1 MRLLNF
7 SSNHSSIFQSLHRV
21 VLPIL
26 ALALLLFFYRFQTR
40 PLDSWL
46 IDDAGISFAY
56 ARNLAEGHGLVA
68 QPGAPRVE
76 GFSNPAWVFLLSL
89 FSAFRIDILVVVK
102 PLSIFLTALGLLLF
116 YLATYKFFRSHLLAF
131 VSTLW
136 LSGQPPLVI
145 WSVSGLESSLL
156 FLEVVSLFYL
166 VLQKPNL
173 LWALLSGLIAGIT
186 ALTRPEAFVYLLVYP
201 ALYPRY
207 SKPSLFPG
215 LVLWGG
221 YLLFRLFYFG
231 SWLPNTFFMK
241 AEKKILTL
249 PWLIGI
255 WGRFKTLILG
265 LLGPKYVAII
275 LIVVL
280 ASLLAVLVW
289 KRKITKPFKA
299 LFLLLTISSATY
311 LLLPSDWMGECR
323 FGIPVLPFFAIF
335 VIAIVSEA
343 LQLSLPNIKDTRV
356 VTALASILL
365 ILVFAFLYKVTYLPR
380 LERFYANPTVNFYGV
395 KADFYRFVQYANVL
409 GLSHPSVLLPDVGGA
424 LYGYP
429 EAQIVDLGGLVDATI
444 ASTLDKNQPE
454 FYDYVFEVVKPDFIH
469 VHGGWTYAARLDDD
483 PRFRR
488 DYLPIYEYIDDKMA
502 KQFGEERWAGDFVRR
517 ELVTPATLESLQNF
531 WNP

>member
-7 SSNHSSIFQSLHRV
+7 SSNHSSILQSLHRV

-26 ALALLLFFYRFQTR
+26 AFALLLFFYRFQTR

-46 IDDAGISFAY
+46 IDDAGISFAC

-76 GFSNPAWVFLLSL
+76 GFSNPAWVCLLSL

-201 ALYPRY
+201 ALYPRC

-215 LVLWGG
+215 LVLMGRVSSFSPV
-221 YLLFRLFYFG
+221 LLWFLVAKYFFHESG
-231 SWLPNTFFMK
+231 KEDSNSPLANRNLGTFQDLNTGIVR
-241 AEKKILTL
+241 AEVC
-249 PWLIGI
+249 GDYSH
-255 WGRFKTLILG
+255 RRSG
-265 LLGPKYVAII
+265 LV
-275 LIVVL
+275 
-280 ASLLAVLVW
+280 
-289 KRKITKPFKA
+289 
-299 LFLLLTISSATY
+299 ISSAGMETNV
-311 LLLPSDWMGECR
+311 R
-323 FGIPVLPFFAIF
+323 
-335 VIAIVSEA
+335 
-343 LQLSLPNIKDTRV
+343 LPN
-356 VTALASILL
+356 LS
-365 ILVFAFLYKVTYLPR
+365 R
-380 LERFYANPTVNFYGV
+380 LCFCC
-395 KADFYRFVQYANVL
+395 
-409 GLSHPSVLLPDVGGA
+409 
-424 LYGYP
+424 
-429 EAQIVDLGGLVDATI
+429 
-444 ASTLDKNQPE
+444 
-454 FYDYVFEVVKPDFIH
+454 
-469 VHGGWTYAARLDDD
+469 
-483 PRFRR
+483 
-488 DYLPIYEYIDDKMA
+488 
-502 KQFGEERWAGDFVRR
+502 
-517 ELVTPATLESLQNF
+517 
-531 WNP
+531 